1 MTSLFRRD
9 AAPEGR
15 SDNLFDMLRRR
26 MPGGSTGYVDSEGAL
41 RLSAVYACVDKIT
54 SITSAFPV
62 GVFRSV
68 DDIRQPMPAPPVI
81 VDPSTEID
89 ALDWRAVVV
98 ASWLLKG
105 NAFGIITDVV
115 NGLPT
120 GVELISPSRVK
131 VRRIRPEAPPDW
143 LLDDK
148 PVKRWP
154 EGQLW
159 VAPGRIWD
167 AGSPLGISV
176 LEYARRTAGLGLSV
190 QKFGTEWFDAGGHPT
205 SLIMGDGEVNE
216 DMASRVKGRFL
227 AAAQGREPV
236 VLGGAWKFEQVQI
249 SPDESQF
256 LETTKANATDIA
268 RFFGVPASV
277 IDAPTGTGMT
287 YQNAAQKAD
296 DLLKFTI
303 NGWVIKL
310 ERALTGLLL
319 GPEYVKLNV
328 DSLLR
333 GDTNARYLAYDRGLR
348 DGFLSV
354 NDVRRR
360 EDMPPIADGDEYL
373 WPPYRAFPISS
384 DEEPT

>member
-1 MTSLFRRD
+1 MSTLFRREARAD
-9 AAPEGR
+9 HPTN
-15 SDNLFDMLRRR
+15 NLFDMLRRR
-26 MPGGSTGYVDSEGAL
+26 MPASGGYVGTDEAL
-41 RLSAVYACVDKIT
+41 RLSAVYASVDKIT

-62 GVFRSV
+62 DVYRRNGEGTRIPVPS
-68 DDIRQPMPAPPVI
+68 PAVI
-81 VDPSTEID
+81 TSPSTEVD
-89 ALDWRAVVV
+89 AMDWRAVIV
-98 ASWLLKG
+98 ASWLLRG
-105 NAFGIITDVV
+105 NAFGIVSDVV
-115 NGLPT
+115 NGVPT
-120 GVELISPSRVK
+120 GVELIGPSRVK
-131 VRRIRPEAPPDW
+131 VRRLRPDAPAEW

-148 PVKRWP
+148 PVDRWP
-154 EGQLW
+154 EGRLW

-167 AGSPLGISV
+167 PGSPLGISV
-176 LEYARRTAGLGLSV
+176 LEYARRTAGLGLAT
-190 QKFGTEWFDAGGHPT
+190 QQFGAEWFTAGGHPT
-205 SLIMGDGEVNE
+205 SVLMGDGEVNE
-216 DMASRVKGRFL
+216 DMSIRVKSRFK
-227 AAAQGREPV
+227 AASEGREPV
-236 VLGGAWKFEQVQI
+236 VLGGGWKYEQVQV
-249 SPDESQF
+249 SPEESQF

-268 RFFGVPASV
+268 RFFGIPASV

-354 NDVRRR
+354 NDVRRT
-360 EDMPPIADGDEYL
+360 EDMAPIADGDEYL
-373 WPPYRAFPISS
+373 WPPYRAFPLPS
-384 DEEPT
+384 DEEP